1 MDSSQAGR
9 EFFPRARVSIL
20 SAYIGTYL
28 YVGTRAPTTVARHI
42 KNRWHLG
49 ETWSFW
55 NLLSFTPLPPSKNF
69 LRYLKICRLRSG
81 WGPIC
86 AVCCVH
92 GALGRN
98 IFLSN

>member
-42 KNRWHLG
+42 KKTVG
-49 ETWSFW
+49 TWGDPGQFVTSS
-55 NLLSFTPLPPSKNF
+55 LLLPCSP
-69 LRYLKICRLRSG
+69 
-81 WGPIC
+81 
-86 AVCCVH
+86 
-92 GALGRN
+92 
-98 IFLSN
+98 

>member
-49 ETWSFW
+49 ASWSIC
-55 NLLSFTPLPPSKNF
+55 NLLSFTPLPPSKKILQF
-69 LRYLKICRLRSG
+69 LNICRLRSG
-81 WGPIC
+81 
-86 AVCCVH
+86 
-92 GALGRN
+92 
-98 IFLSN
+98 

>member
-28 YVGTRAPTTVARHI
+28 YVDTRAPTTVARQI

-49 ETWSFW
+49 AS
-55 NLLSFTPLPPSKNF
+55 
-69 LRYLKICRLRSG
+69 
-81 WGPIC
+81 
-86 AVCCVH
+86 
-92 GALGRN
+92 
-98 IFLSN
+98 